1 MSQTIVCRS
10 AKPEPEEQA
19 LQWASVYLS
28 IGLHRPEKPEDPK
41 LIPLKAGRALG
52 RRQPHGRQPGGEEG
66 RGGVEWRVR
75 ESEMRYQH
83 CPSSPL
89 PLLNGSHPV
98 IVWTEK
104 ARSWGGRQGSDQVSG
119 ERKEEPEGM
128 SQWASGSSSSPAL
141 PDPRWPGRSRAPRR
155 EDQHPRSNL
164 HLPLREDAGAQDRLC
179 LPAKAPGGW
188 EMVPSS
194 GSLLQPPPQ
203 ALFNS
208 ANIYPGPAGPEPD
221 FPQPSGLSL
230 SHNTFLWGCNVL
242 DLFPST

>member
-1 MSQTIVCRS
+1 M
-10 AKPEPEEQA
+10 
-19 LQWASVYLS
+19 
-28 IGLHRPEKPEDPK
+28 
-41 LIPLKAGRALG
+41 
-52 RRQPHGRQPGGEEG
+52 
-66 RGGVEWRVR
+66 EWRVR

-119 ERKEEPEGM
+119 KRKEEPEGM

-179 LPAKAPGGW
+179 LPAKAPGGR